1 MIVFTVM
8 SNDRDRVRT
17 AVVTMLSKGFSVS
30 CHCGG
35 VGIDWQFTE
44 YQHLIDAQQHA
55 LQWIAPRSIIC
66 KVVEL

>member
-1 MIVFTVM
+1 MIVFNVS

-44 YQHLIDAQQHA
+44 YRDLIDAQQHA
-55 LQWIAPRSIIC
+55 LQWIAPRNILC
-66 KVVEL
+66 KVIGE